1 MYLTLIFL
9 SLILFSLLEVKK
21 NKTSNKLF
29 IVYLLLF
36 YLLSFLRWER
46 GTDWLSYFNL
56 YEMPLSCKGAY
67 ELPFWLLNVLFGTI
81 LHADYTIF
89 LLFQATIMYMCL
101 YLGVKKNCKFWILAW
116 MLIYH

>member
-21 NKTSNKLF
+21 NKTSSKLF
-29 IVYLLLF
+29 MVYLLLF

-56 YEMPLSCKGAY
+56 YELPLSYK
-67 ELPFWLLNVLFGTI
+67 EPMN
-81 LHADYTIF
+81 F
-89 LLFQATIMYMCL
+89 LSGF
-101 YLGVKKNCKFWILAW
+101 
-116 MLIYH
+116 